1 MAIVYVILGSLLFW
15 SYKTDMKR
23 VKKSLSQ
30 GKQPYAIDAF
40 NHRHP
45 GYNPHNKVSFSNSI
59 YNGNGSY
66 GSYTVSRPKN
76 DK

>member
-1 MAIVYVILGSLLFW
+1 
-15 SYKTDMKR
+15 MKR

-30 GKQPYAIDAF
+30 GKQPYSIDAF

-45 GYNPHNKVSFSNSI
+45 GRNPNNKVSFSNTLYS
-59 YNGNGSY
+59 NRGSY
-66 GSYTVSRPKN
+66 SVSRPQN

>member
-1 MAIVYVILGSLLFW
+1 LTIAIVYVILGFLLYW
-15 SYKTDMKR
+15 SYKEDMKR

-30 GKQPYAIDAF
+30 GKQPYSIDAF

-45 GYNPHNKVSFSNSI
+45 GRNPNNKVSFSNTLYS
-59 YNGNGSY
+59 NRGSY
-66 GSYTVSRPKN
+66 SVSRPQN